1 MCRDRQAYLHLIAQA
16 FYSWKGQY
24 AKFPKG
30 TMPESRFPDRIH
42 QCLTNKDPSWG
53 SFKTL
58 DIIIVMDTQI
68 D

>member
-1 MCRDRQAYLHLIAQA
+1 
-16 FYSWKGQY
+16 
-24 AKFPKG
+24 
-30 TMPESRFPDRIH
+30 MPESRFPDRIH